1 MKILI
6 TGFNPFGG
14 ETVNPAYEA
23 VKLLPDTIAGAQ
35 IVKQEIPTE
44 FGRAGEVLEAAMN
57 EHKPD
62 VVICIGQAGGRSAIT
77 PEKVGIN
84 IMEGRIPDN
93 AGYQPVDV
101 TIREDGET
109 AYFTSLPVKAMVQKM
124 KDAGIP
130 AALSYT
136 AGSYVCN
143 YLLYTLLY
151 LSIIFCEQS
160 PERTYQRIFPVDGR
174 LRKSENEDKISIRCH
189 ASVPFPEIW
198 VRQWTRLACG
208 HCLSHLSAA
217 ANLSYPAG
225 SSDKRRPQFLRSA
238 YPQMGA
244 AAAHLQGHASRCN
257 SNAANR
263 LRFLNSVHSCYPAP
277 LQADAFPDNGFG
289 SVKRPFPVPDG

>member
-6 TGFNPFGG
+6 TGFDPFGG
-14 ETVNPAYEA
+14 ESVNPAFEA

-35 IVKQEIPTE
+35 IIKQEVPTE

-57 EHKPD
+57 ASKPD

-84 IMEGRIPDN
+84 IMDGRIPDN

-143 YLLYTLLY
+143 YLMYTLLY
-151 LSIIFCEQS
+151 LIDKKFPGVRGGFIHVPYAMEQL
-160 PERTYQRIFPVDGR
+160 E
-174 LRKSENEDKISIRCH
+174 
-189 ASVPFPEIW
+189 
-198 VRQWTRLACG
+198 LAYLDARNDANINQLLLIPDRPRSGKGCG
-208 HCLSHLSAA
+208 SH
-217 ANLSYPAG
+217 
-225 SSDKRRPQFLRSA
+225 R
-238 YPQMGA
+238 
-244 AAAHLQGHASRCN
+244 
-257 SNAANR
+257 
-263 LRFLNSVHSCYPAP
+263 
-277 LQADAFPDNGFG
+277 
-289 SVKRPFPVPDG
+289 